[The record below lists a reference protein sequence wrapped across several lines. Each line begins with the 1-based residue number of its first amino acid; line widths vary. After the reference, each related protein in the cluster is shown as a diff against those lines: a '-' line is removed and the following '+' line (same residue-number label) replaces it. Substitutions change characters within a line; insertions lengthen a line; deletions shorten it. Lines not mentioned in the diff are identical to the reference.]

1 MLEVLKMKEPWVS
14 EVSDESKDSIWTIYY
29 VKYSE
34 SLLVLFCD
42 ISSQEYVILVS
53 WSQRIIRG
61 QKR

>member
-29 VKYSE
+29 LKYAE
-34 SLLVLFCD
+34 NLLVLFCD
-42 ISSQEYVILVS
+42 ISSQKYVILVS

-61 QKR
+61 QKH